1 MIMGQVKNSFEI
13 AAIVAV
19 FVAGASMFTAS
30 STYNIANAQGG
41 QQQIFRH
48 FWYCMLQSSD
58 Q

>member
-1 MIMGQVKNSFEI
+1 MGQVKNSFEI